1 MMGIV
6 KRVLTGFVVAVV
18 MAGAAVA
25 GPIEDATLPMSAAT
39 MRRR

>member
-6 KRVLTGFVVAVV
+6 KRVLTGFVVAIM

-25 GPIEDATLPMSAAT
+25 AYDRGPMTAAST
-39 MRRR
+39 

>member
-6 KRVLTGFVVAVV
+6 KRVLTGFVVAIV

-25 GPIEDATLPMSAAT
+25 GPLEDASRL
-39 MRRR
+39 